1 MASAAT
7 LQYPVA
13 LPTTQ
18 TAVIAGLTGD
28 FEISSNVPL
37 PSLQP
42 DEILIKTAAV
52 GLNPV
57 DTKLVGEFVTPGCIF
72 GFDCAGIVVAVG
84 SSDVHK
90 ARGISVGDRVCGSA
104 SGMNKLK
111 PLGGAFAEHVVLP
124 GSLTLKIPDS
134 LHMEEAAALGTAVAS
149 AAMAL
154 FWSLEIDPALFGKGS
169 DDKSGDEAPKVL
181 VYGGSTCTGTMVIQL
196 LRLCGFHV
204 LTTCSPRNFDLA
216 KSFGAHETFDY
227 KSSGCAA
234 DIRAHCGNALE
245 YAVDCVA
252 EDSTMKF
259 CYAAIGRAGGKYT
272 ALNPFNDTLATRK
285 VIQPDWIL
293 ATRITGD
300 ASSWPAPYACEPEP
314 RLLEMAGPVFEKIQQ
329 LLLEGKIRSHPVR
342 VEEGGW
348 HGLLNGVQIIRKG
361 EVSGQKL
368 VYKLS

>member
-1 MASAAT
+1 MASAAI
-7 LQYPVA
+7 LQYPVT

-18 TAVIAGLTGD
+18 TAVIASETGD

-42 DEILIKTAAV
+42 DEILIKTATV

-57 DTKLVGEFVTPGCIF
+57 DTKLVGDFVTPGCIF

-90 ARGISVGDRVCGSA
+90 ARGITVGDRVCGSA

-111 PLGGAFAEHVVLP
+111 PLGGAFAEHNLC
-124 GSLTLKIPDS
+124 LWR
-134 LHMEEAAALGTAVAS
+134 MQAALGTAVAS

-154 FWSLEIDPALFGKGS
+154 FWSLGIDPALFGKGG
-169 DDKSGDEAPKVL
+169 DNNTGDEAPKAL

-204 LTTCSPRNFDLA
+204 VTTCSPRNFELT

-234 DIRAHCGNALE
+234 NINAHCENALE

-259 CYAAIGRAGGKYT
+259 CYAAIGRA
-272 ALNPFNDTLATRK
+272 

-293 ATRITGD
+293 ATSITGD

-314 RLLEMAGPVFEKIQQ
+314 RLLEMAGPVFEKTQQ
-329 LLLEGKIRSHPVR
+329 LLLEGKIRAHPVR

-361 EVSGQKL
+361 EVSGQKS

>member
-1 MASAAT
+1 MASAAI
-7 LQYPVA
+7 LQYPVT

-18 TAVIAGLTGD
+18 TAVIASETGD

-42 DEILIKTAAV
+42 DEILIKTAA
-52 GLNPV
+52 
-57 DTKLVGEFVTPGCIF
+57 DAFLVSTVQELWLPLDQAMCTRL
-72 GFDCAGIVVAVG
+72 VAYLL
-84 SSDVHK
+84 
-90 ARGISVGDRVCGSA
+90 GDRVCGSA

-134 LHMEEAAALGTAVAS
+134 LPMEDAAALGTAVAS

-154 FWSLEIDPALFGKGS
+154 FWSLGIDPALFGTGGDNKT
-169 DDKSGDEAPKVL
+169 GDEAPKAL

-204 LTTCSPRNFDLA
+204 LTTCSPRNFKLA

-234 DIRAHCGNALE
+234 DIRAHCDNALE

-293 ATRITGD
+293 ATRPRATPRPSRARARGRARA
-300 ASSWPAPYACEPEP
+300 ASA
-314 RLLEMAGPVFEKIQQ
+314 
-329 LLLEGKIRSHPVR
+329 
-342 VEEGGW
+342 
-348 HGLLNGVQIIRKG
+348 
-361 EVSGQKL
+361 
-368 VYKLS
+368 